1 LSFDEI
7 CAFKDAMPYLLVRIV
22 YILHFNH
29 ILAVKP
35 TPVNI
40 RNYKM
45 QLSMHFKILQK
56 KKLVKNVWPANSA
69 MFIYVSTLSVETV
82 KKLDKN

>member
-1 LSFDEI
+1 
-7 CAFKDAMPYLLVRIV
+7 
-22 YILHFNH
+22 
-29 ILAVKP
+29 
-35 TPVNI
+35 
-40 RNYKM
+40 M